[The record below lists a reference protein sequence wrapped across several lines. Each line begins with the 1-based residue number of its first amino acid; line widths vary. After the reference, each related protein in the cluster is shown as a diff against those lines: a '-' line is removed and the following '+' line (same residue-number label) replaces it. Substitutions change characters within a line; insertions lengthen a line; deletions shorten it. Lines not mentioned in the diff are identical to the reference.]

1 LPSDA
6 VQFHPETDLLAYTLD
21 RAAADRLAFAQTL
34 RVQYP
39 ILVLLQVRWQSPQR
53 LTLHLNLNSA
63 NALSMRLL
71 RIEWELH
78 PEL

>member
-34 RVQYP
+34 RVPHP
-39 ILVLLQVRWQSPQR
+39 ILVLLQVRSQSPQR
-53 LTLHLNLNSA
+53 LTFAFEFEFSQCPVDA
-63 NALSMRLL
+63 AAQD
-71 RIEWELH
+71 
-78 PEL
+78 